1 MSKCSVLHLILGVTL
16 LLLLPASAQTN
27 ANTAAAP
34 SSSPAQPTDS
44 AGLGFN
50 VCQGVFANC
59 TEAACD
65 PVSSGGKITGFK
77 CKCAVQKGYSLGLNG
92 PGNRNSCQ
100 SIPKDGPSVKQK
112 VPSRYAPI
120 TTFVVCTNKR
130 PWAACL
136 DAPCIVDHVDANDPA
151 KGTAVCACPK
161 TTGSP
166 YGFTP
171 KDGKFSRTGCQDEYV
186 SSATATQ
193 LLTITQYLTTPA
205 GKDLPALPITVLVPT
220 PTPTPS
226 H

>member
-1 MSKCSVLHLILGVTL
+1 MSKVFVLSLIVGVL
-16 LLLLPASAQTN
+16 FLLPAGAQTN
-27 ANTAAAP
+27 ANTAPAP
-34 SSSPAQPTDS
+34 SSSPAKPSPPVD
-44 AGLGFN
+44 FN
-50 VCQGVFANC
+50 VCQGTFANC
-59 TEAACD
+59 TEAICD
-65 PVSSGGKITGFK
+65 PVSSGGKITAFK

-92 PGNRNSCQ
+92 PGNHNSCQ

-120 TTFVVCTNKR
+120 TSFVVCTNKR

-171 KDGKFSRTGCQDEYV
+171 KDGKFSRAGCQDEYV
-186 SSATATQ
+186 SSATAAQ
-193 LLTITQYLTTPA
+193 LLTITQYLTTSA
-205 GKDLPALPITVLVPT
+205 GKDLPALPITVLVPE
-220 PTPTPS
+220 PT